1 MMKMN
6 LKNKSFKKLK
16 LNKIKLT
23 SKNLFLFI
31 LSFSIITLII
41 GIIFYYLMSS
51 ADKET
56 VNSSINNY
64 FTIKTNINYLNEIK
78 KNILSN
84 TYNIFLIW
92 ILGISVI
99 GVLACI
105 FIYFCEIFSI
115 GVALASIFNIYSIKG
130 IIASICY
137 LFLSKACYLVMLFI
151 ITFLAIK
158 ISYKIIL
165 VCFSKQE
172 INIKK
177 EIEKYIKIL
186 IIAFIFVI
194 VISLAK
200 VFIDPML
207 IKLFTRC

>member
-1 MMKMN
+1 MKMN
-6 LKNKSFKKLK
+6 LKNKSFKRIK

-31 LSFSIITLII
+31 ISFSIITLII

-105 FIYFCEIFSI
+105 FIYFCEIFS
-115 GVALASIFNIYSIKG
+115 K
-130 IIASICY
+130 
-137 LFLSKACYLVMLFI
+137 
-151 ITFLAIK
+151 
-158 ISYKIIL
+158 
-165 VCFSKQE
+165 
-172 INIKK
+172 
-177 EIEKYIKIL
+177 
-186 IIAFIFVI
+186 
-194 VISLAK
+194 
-200 VFIDPML
+200 
-207 IKLFTRC
+207 

>member
-1 MMKMN
+1 MKMN

-16 LNKIKLT
+16 FNKIKLT

-31 LSFSIITLII
+31 VSFSIITLII
-41 GIIFYYLMSS
+41 GIIFYFLMSS
-51 ADKET
+51 TDKEA

-64 FTIKTNINYLNEIK
+64 FTIKNSINYLNEIK
-78 KNILSN
+78 NNILSN
-84 TYNIFLIW
+84 TYNVFLIW

-115 GVALASIFNIYSIKG
+115 GVALASIFNIYNIKG

-137 LFLSKACYLVMLFI
+137 LFLSKACYLIMLFI
-151 ITFLAIK
+151 LTFLAIK

-177 EIEKYIKIL
+177 EIEKYIKTL

-207 IKLFTRC
+207 VKLFTRC

>member
-1 MMKMN
+1 
-6 LKNKSFKKLK
+6 
-16 LNKIKLT
+16 
-23 SKNLFLFI
+23 
-31 LSFSIITLII
+31 
-41 GIIFYYLMSS
+41 
-51 ADKET
+51 
-56 VNSSINNY
+56 
-64 FTIKTNINYLNEIK
+64 
-78 KNILSN
+78 
-84 TYNIFLIW
+84 
-92 ILGISVI
+92 
-99 GVLACI
+99 
-105 FIYFCEIFSI
+105 
-115 GVALASIFNIYSIKG
+115 
-130 IIASICY
+130 
-137 LFLSKACYLVMLFI
+137 MLFI

-200 VFIDPML
+200 AFIDPML